1 MSNLKQSKRLYDTV
15 YILYFI
21 NFVLNALAFVIYF
34 IIWGVNRGSYLD
46 LILVFLGVSF
56 YILCWWLA
64 KNAAYSIYKNS
75 KRLVELE
82 ELLAQHNIEFPK
94 APEPQCVT
102 PVVEGVA
109 DVATVNSED
118 TIINPGNEE
127 DSGVADA
134 AAAHNEADDIE
145 LKNEES
151 EEEAPNEEELVSIDE
166 LIDEATKRE
175 VVVLLSAGR
184 EMKALLLMVNA
195 GIQMDVAARY
205 IDNLK
210 SK

>member
-21 NFVLNALAFVIYF
+21 NFVLNVLAFVIYF

-127 DSGVADA
+127 DKGVADA
-134 AAAHNEADDIE
+134 AATHNEADDFE

>member
-102 PVVEGVA
+102 PVVESVA

-127 DSGVADA
+127 DKGVADA

>member
-21 NFVLNALAFVIYF
+21 NFVLNVLAFVIYF

-94 APEPQCVT
+94 APVPQCVT

-118 TIINPGNEE
+118 TIINPANEE
-127 DSGVADA
+127 DEGVADA